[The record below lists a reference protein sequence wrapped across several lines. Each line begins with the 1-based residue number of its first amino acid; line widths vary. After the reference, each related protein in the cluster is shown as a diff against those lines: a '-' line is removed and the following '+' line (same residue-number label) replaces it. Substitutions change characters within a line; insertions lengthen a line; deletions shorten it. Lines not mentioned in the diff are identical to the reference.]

1 VQTHAGKWRQRQ
13 SLVTIEPENVVLTA
27 LKKAEDSDGLIFR
40 FYEWAG
46 KNSEAR
52 ISVPAGATA
61 ATLTNL
67 MEQPESSSLHLTANG
82 QVIAPIRA
90 YEIETVRVD
99 YPLHRES
106 D

>member
-1 VQTHAGKWRQRQ
+1 M
-13 SLVTIEPENVVLTA
+13 LTA
-27 LKKAEDSDGLIFR
+27 LKKAEDSDGLILR

-46 KNSEAR
+46 ESNEVR

-67 MEQPESSSLHLTANG
+67 MERPEGSLLDVNASG
-82 QVIAPIRA
+82 QITAPIRA

-99 YPLHRES
+99 YPQHRNS